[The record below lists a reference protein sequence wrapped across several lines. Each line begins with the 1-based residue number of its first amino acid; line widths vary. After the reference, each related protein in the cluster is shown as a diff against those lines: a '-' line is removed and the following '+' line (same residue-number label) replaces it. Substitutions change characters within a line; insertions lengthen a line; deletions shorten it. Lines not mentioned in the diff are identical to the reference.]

1 MWKRNWKFLFL
12 ADTITL
18 SAPLLIIS
26 FIILM
31 MSYLLFI
38 LAICSHKHK
47 IFYFAAGIGFIISG
61 EFGVYLTNFVSSAHH
76 ATLPFFKSSCFQYYR
91 TIVCMC
97 RAFFWRKKWWMN
109 IQKIYFIRGQI
120 WENNL
125 ETFDLELW
133 MSFILKNS
141 IVNKFSLICVAH
153 LSSSPL

>member
-61 EFGVYLTNFVSSAHH
+61 EFGVYLTNFVSSAH

-91 TIVCMC
+91 TIVYVC
-97 RAFFWRKKWWMN
+97 RAFFWKKMMN
-109 IQKIYFIRGQI
+109 EYSENLFYSRSN

-133 MSFILKNS
+133 MSFILWNS
-141 IVNKFSLICVAH
+141 IVAH